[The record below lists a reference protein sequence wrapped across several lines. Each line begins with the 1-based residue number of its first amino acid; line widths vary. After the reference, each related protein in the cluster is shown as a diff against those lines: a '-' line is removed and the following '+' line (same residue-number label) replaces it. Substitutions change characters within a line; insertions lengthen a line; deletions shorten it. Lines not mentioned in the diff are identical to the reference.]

1 MVDNPVLFCD
11 IFTGDLGGLVM
22 RYGFFV
28 LCLTVVVGC
37 DSSNGDGSQLSH
49 DLPDLSLQ
57 EEVLDLWDLEDIA
70 PIEDAQDNLF
80 DKFMGDVPSD
90 EGAED
95 LLFPDIIPDKTP
107 PEVIKVEPADGELG
121 VEVPFV
127 VRVQFSEPIRFEST
141 IDKNTFKVLDVDG
154 NPIQGTR
161 TYEKETNTVVFTPD
175 KNARILL
182 ASPYHIYVSELVQD
196 LSGNRMKSAFT
207 SWFATAI
214 PKDLE
219 RYEQIAARYS
229 PIIYQ
234 RTGSGLVQGDYLT
247 SFDFDKD
254 WDGSNNFNNLKQATE
269 IPSFIYYDVVETKS
283 HYFVRYLY
291 FYPYHFGTG
300 EKRFGNEMSGATVV
314 VQKYP
319 QEAPIAVVT
328 YFAVEDQEEMRSY
341 VTSDSGI
348 VKDKP
353 HAYYGVNFVFERDV
367 LFPDGHYLAYLTS
380 GTHES
385 CLWVHTT
392 KENPLDLRCQL
403 TQSEKEN
410 MTVINYVYGGG
421 DYDSLKKPFPAS
433 RGDVRYAMKKLIEEF
448 WVRRDQV
455 GPNKVFGSTD
465 KYEPPEGRP
474 GNNLLFP
481 DTFVDP
487 VDPTSPYKGRAPWA
501 WKWQTTALPIN
512 GQPFYQVD
520 LPKGTY
526 FIDPA
531 YFFMKRH
538 RLTADFNSATKTGYS
553 LDYCFNPYLLIDQRY
568 IDPDC
573 RVER

>member
-1 MVDNPVLFCD
+1 
-11 IFTGDLGGLVM
+11 M
-22 RYGFFV
+22 RNALFV
-28 LCLTVVVGC
+28 LCMASLVGC
-37 DSSNGDGSQLSH
+37 GSGGGEVTGPH
-49 DLPDLSLQ
+49 DLQDISLQ
-57 EEVLDLWDLEDIA
+57 EEVA
-70 PIEDAQDNLF
+70 DAQDEGDAIPAEDVRDNQL
-80 DKFMGDVPSD
+80 DEQSVDVPQD
-90 EGAED
+90 MGNED
-95 LLFPDIIPDKTP
+95 LVFPDIIPDKTP
-107 PEVIKVEPADGELG
+107 PEVIKVEPADGQIG

-127 VRVQFSEPIRFEST
+127 VRVQFSEPIRFEYT

-161 TYEKETNTVVFTPD
+161 NYEKETNTVVFTPD

-182 ASPYHIYVSELVQD
+182 ASPYHIFVSELVQD
-196 LSGNRMKSAFT
+196 MSGNRMKTAFT

-219 RYEQIAARYS
+219 RYEKIAERYS

-234 RTGSGLVQGDYLT
+234 GTGSGLIQGDYIT

-254 WDGSNNFNNLKQATE
+254 WDGSNNFSNLKKATA
-269 IPSFIYYDVVETKS
+269 IPSFVYYDVVETKS
-283 HYFVRYLY
+283 HYFVRYVY
-291 FYPYHFGTG
+291 FYPYHYGTG
-300 EKRFGNEMSGATVV
+300 EKQFGNEMSGATVV

-328 YFAVEDQEEMRSY
+328 YFAVEDQQEMRSY

-348 VKDKP
+348 VKDKAP
-353 HAYYGVNFVFERDV
+353 AYYGVNYVFDRDV
-367 LFPDGHYLAYLTS
+367 LFPQGHYLAYLTS

-392 KENPLDLRCQL
+392 KENFLDQRCEL
-403 TQSEKEN
+403 TESQKQN
-410 MTVINYVYGGG
+410 MTAINYVYGGG
-421 DYDSLKKPFPAS
+421 DYDSLNKPFPAS
-433 RGDVRYAMKKLIEEF
+433 KGDVRYAMKKLIEEF

-455 GPNKVFGSTD
+455 GSNRVFGSTD
-465 KYEPPEGRP
+465 KYAPPEGRP
-474 GNNLLFP
+474 GNNLLYP

-487 VDPTSPYKGRAPWA
+487 VDPISPYKGRAPWA
-501 WKWQTTALPIN
+501 WKWQTTVFDI
-512 GQPFYQVD
+512 GGEPFYQVE

-538 RLTADFNSATKTGYS
+538 RLTADFNPATKTGYS
-553 LDYCFNPYLLIDQRY
+553 LDYCFNPYLLIDQRN

-573 RVER
+573 RAQQ